1 MRTKIVLTVILLY
14 SITLVI
20 AKNSISGYVTNTK
33 TGNSISNIEV
43 KLNSA
48 NFSTLTVKTNN
59 EGFYKFDNL
68 NDGIYFISIKCSNY
82 QSFESKKIVLSE
94 NTYYTF
100 NISLLPDEKLSN
112 KKDEYRYSDV
122 KPSVGIN
129 AKTSAAY
136 EYSNYSG
143 QTAMYN
149 SYDDSY
155 INYNTE
161 TYNYIS
167 ENRFKKVIDNPLSTF
182 SIDVDK
188 AAYANVRRFLNN
200 SQMPYKDAVRIEEMI
215 NYFDYNYQ
223 KPKGDDAFSTY
234 LELGTCPWNSRN
246 QLLLI
251 GIQGKNIDED
261 NLPPNNLVFLI
272 DVSGSMA
279 PENRLPLLKK
289 SFRILIDKLRP
300 QDKVAI
306 VVYAGAAGLVLP
318 STPGNEKEKII
329 SAIDKLNA
337 GGSTAGGEGI
347 RLAYKIAEENFIP
360 NANNRIILAS
370 DGDFNV
376 GISSTSELERFI
388 ESKRDLGVYLTIL
401 GFGIGNY
408 KDSRFETL
416 SNKGNGNYFYI
427 DNILEAKKVFD
438 HELWGTLFT
447 IANDVKIQIEFN
459 PAKVKEYRLIGYE
472 NRLLNKE
479 DFNNDKKDAGD
490 IGCGHSVTAL
500 FELVPTDG
508 VSRDSDVDQLNYQT
522 IQIKNS
528 SDLMTLKI
536 RYKTPGEK
544 TSKLI
549 TSKIAEKDIKTK
561 DFSDKF
567 LFASAVA
574 EFGMLLRDSEFKGS
588 STYDSVLELANKA
601 NLKDNYGYIHEFK
614 DLVEKA
620 KLLSKYEKHS
630 TN

>member
-1 MRTKIVLTVILLY
+1 MRTKIVLTLTVILLY
-14 SITLVI
+14 SIIIVN
-20 AKNSISGYVTNTK
+20 AKNSISGYVIDSK
-33 TGNSISNIEV
+33 TGNSIPNIEV
-43 KLNSA
+43 KLSSA
-48 NFSTLTVKTNN
+48 NFSTLTVKTDNV
-59 EGFYKFDNL
+59 GFYKFDNL
-68 NDGIYFISIKCSNY
+68 NDGIYSISIRTSNY
-82 QSFESKKIVLSE
+82 QPFESKKIALSG
-94 NTYYTF
+94 NANYKL
-100 NISLLPDEKLSN
+100 NISLNPDEKLSN
-112 KKDEYRYSDV
+112 KKDEDRYRDV
-122 KPSVGIN
+122 KPSGGIN
-129 AKTSAAY
+129 VKSSAAY

-143 QTAMYN
+143 QAVIYN
-149 SYDDSY
+149 PYDDSY

-161 TYNYIS
+161 TYDYIS
-167 ENRFKKVIDNPLSTF
+167 ENSFKKVIDHPLSTF

-188 AAYANVRRFLNN
+188 ASYSNVRRFLNS
-200 SQMPYKDAVRIEEMI
+200 SQMPYKDAVRIEEII
-215 NYFDYNYQ
+215 NYFDYNYP
-223 KPKGDDAFSTY
+223 KPKGDEAFSTY
-234 LELGTCPWNSRN
+234 LELGSCPWNSKN

-251 GIQGKNIDED
+251 GIQGKTIDED
-261 NLPPNNLVFLI
+261 SLPPNNLVFLI

-289 SFRILIDKLRP
+289 SFRILVDKLRP

-318 STPGNEKEKII
+318 STPGNEKEKIL
-329 SAIDKLNA
+329 SAIDRLNA

-388 ESKRDLGVYLTIL
+388 ESKRDLGIYLTIL

-500 FELVPTDG
+500 YELVPADG
-508 VSRDSDVDQLNYQT
+508 VSTDSDVDPLNYQS

-549 TSKIAEKDIKTK
+549 TSKITQKDIKSK
-561 DFSDKF
+561 NFSDKF
-567 LFASAVA
+567 LFAAAVA

-588 STYDSVLELANKA
+588 STYDSVLELVNKA
-601 NLKDNYGYIHEFK
+601 NLKDNYGYINEFK

-620 KLLSKYEKHS
+620 KLLSKYE
-630 TN
+630 